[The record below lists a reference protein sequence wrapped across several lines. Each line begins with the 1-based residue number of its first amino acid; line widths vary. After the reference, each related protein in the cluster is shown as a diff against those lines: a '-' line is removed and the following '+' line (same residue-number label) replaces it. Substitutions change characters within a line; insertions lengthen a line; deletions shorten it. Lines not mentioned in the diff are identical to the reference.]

1 MGNSIGLDL
10 HEPPYI
16 VPGIQQSL
24 REEMVF
30 YIYPTGFVPG
40 VGIVKM
46 ADVVLI
52 TEDGCENLTSLA
64 RETI

>member
-24 REEMVF
+24 REDMVF
-30 YIYPTGFVPG
+30 SIYPTGFVPG